1 MAATVRERLEH
12 ILDATANIRA
22 LLAEK
27 SIDSLRTEPV
37 TRAALERFIEVI
49 SEASRYIPPDL
60 KAKHPEISWVDI
72 ANIGNRLRHGYD
84 MVDERILWDI
94 YAFDIDASTKLSR
107 ACKTKP
113 ESMNKEVPLRK
124 NPKDDLQGICAQDD
138 KSPHRSG
145 SPASRIQVRSP
156 KAT

>member
-1 MAATVRERLEH
+1 MAATVQERLQH

-27 SIDSLRTEPV
+27 SIDSVRIEPV
-37 TRAALERFIEVI
+37 TRAALERFIEII

-84 MVDERILWDI
+84 MVDERILWDV
-94 YAFDIDASTKLSR
+94 YAFDIDALDQTVIR
-107 ACKTKP
+107 
-113 ESMNKEVPLRK
+113 M
-124 NPKDDLQGICAQDD
+124 KDEI
-138 KSPHRSG
+138 
-145 SPASRIQVRSP
+145 
-156 KAT
+156 